1 MATNLFNS
9 LQKPNPMMQQ
19 FSTFQK
25 NPFQFLIQRNIQIPQ
40 EYQQD
45 PKEAVQYLLNSGKMS
60 QNQFNQ
66 LNSIASQMGIKLT

>member
-19 FSTFQK
+19 FAEFQK
-25 NPFQFLIQRNIQIPQ
+25 NPFQFLVQKNVQIPQ

-45 PKEAVQYLLNSGKMS
+45 PKGAVQYLLNNGKMS

-66 LNSIASQMGIKLT
+66 LNSIANQMGIKLT